1 MEQSKR
7 VRSVAVK
14 TVLVAA
20 ILQAAITGNGVGAV
34 ASQQPVAG
42 GLVVSVAYAE
52 NIGNVPAVP
61 RWFPTPWNGAPNT
74 AFLGSPNPQ
83 TAECGSVPTPLCYDT
98 GAIRLDNPTGSP
110 ITVTSVSVNV
120 RSGQSGGKLYNNIW
134 GGFSVPARQSVILA
148 ENPPPPAKQS
158 SFDNFDTSDTPHGS
172 CTPATTPPT
181 VALTVGA
188 TTTTLTDSGHVL
200 DTGWSVNGVFGGV
213 DSGWCPTHQNESIQW
228 QQIGAATR
236 SQSACGGS
244 GAPCGVAASL
254 NLSPASSTLPPG
266 TTVTETGILAGGD
279 GVGLP
284 NAAVDFSVTGGPNA
298 GKSGSAFTDST
309 GKASWSYSDPGSTT
323 GGDTVVA
330 SVQTDGTFS
339 SNQSCV
345 VWGSGSCASGGGGG
359 CSSPWTCADVGSPAL
374 AGSASL
380 SGGTWTVRGAGN
392 DIHGS
397 ADQFQFVSQP
407 LAGDGSISAH
417 VTSQTKTSAWARA
430 GVMLRTDGTAG
441 SPNYALLVTPGNG
454 IVVSFRST
462 AGGTTTV
469 QRSIPAGAVP
479 AYLKVARSATTFT
492 AYTSPGNG
500 TWTAVPGSTVT
511 IGGMSGPLLEGLAV
525 TSHNSTSLCTAM
537 MDTVQAS

>member
-1 MEQSKR
+1 MQQSKR
-7 VRSVAVK
+7 VRSVAVR
-14 TVLVAA
+14 TILVAA
-20 ILQAAITGNGVGAV
+20 LVQAAITGNGAEAV
-34 ASQQPVAG
+34 ASQQQAAG

-61 RWFPTPWNGAPNT
+61 KWFPTPWNGAPNT
-74 AFLGSPNPQ
+74 VFLGSPNPQ
-83 TAECGSVPTPLCYDT
+83 TAECGSVPKALCYDT

-110 ITVTSVSVNV
+110 ITVSNVLVDV
-120 RSGQSGGKLYNNIW
+120 RSGQSGGKLYNNLW
-134 GGFSVPARQSVILA
+134 GGFTVPAHQSVILA
-148 ENPPPPAKQS
+148 ENPPPPARQS

-172 CTPATTPPT
+172 CRPATTPPT
-181 VALTVGA
+181 VALTIGG
-188 TTTTLTDSGHVL
+188 TTTTLTDTGHVL

-244 GAPCGVAASL
+244 AAPCGVAAGL
-254 NLSPASSTLPPG
+254 NLSPASTTLTPG
-266 TTVTETGILAGGD
+266 TTVTETATLAGGD

-284 NAAVDFSVTGGPNA
+284 NAAISFSVTGGPNS
-298 GKSGSAFTDST
+298 GKSGSAITDIT

-323 GGDTVVA
+323 GGDSVVA

-345 VWGSGSCASGGGGG
+345 VWGAGSCASGGGGG
-359 CSSPWTCADVGSPAL
+359 CSSPWTCGNVGSPAL

-380 SGGTWTVRGAGN
+380 SSGTWTIQGAGN
-392 DIHGS
+392 DIHSS

-407 LAGDGSISAH
+407 LAGDGSISAR
-417 VTSQTKTSAWARA
+417 VTSQTNTSAWARA
-430 GVMLRTDGTAG
+430 GVMLRTDSTAG

-454 IVVSFRST
+454 IVVSYRST
-462 AGGTTTV
+462 QGGTTIV
-469 QRSIPAGAVP
+469 QHSIPTGTVP
-479 AYLKVARSATTFT
+479 VYLKVARSATTFT

-500 TWTAVPGSTVT
+500 TWTLVPGSTVT

-525 TSHNSTSLCTAM
+525 TSHNSTSLCTAV

>member
-181 VALTVGA
+181 VALTVGG

-228 QQIGAATR
+228 QQIGWPQR
-236 SQSACGGS
+236 SA
-244 GAPCGVAASL
+244 APCPSTSSTPCGLAASL
-254 NLSPASSTLPPG
+254 NLSPATQALLVIQPA
-266 TTVTETGILAGGD
+266 TVTATLKGGD
-279 GVGLP
+279 GVGLA
-284 NAAVDFSVTGGPNA
+284 NAPVNFKVTGGPNA
-298 GKSGSAFTDST
+298 GQSNGSVPVYTDSS
-309 GKASWSYSDPGSTT
+309 GQASW
-323 GGDTVVA
+323 
-330 SVQTDGTFS
+330 
-339 SNQSCV
+339 
-345 VWGSGSCASGGGGG
+345 
-359 CSSPWTCADVGSPAL
+359 
-374 AGSASL
+374 
-380 SGGTWTVRGAGN
+380 
-392 DIHGS
+392 
-397 ADQFQFVSQP
+397 
-407 LAGDGSISAH
+407 
-417 VTSQTKTSAWARA
+417 
-430 GVMLRTDGTAG
+430 
-441 SPNYALLVTPGNG
+441 
-454 IVVSFRST
+454 
-462 AGGTTTV
+462 
-469 QRSIPAGAVP
+469 
-479 AYLKVARSATTFT
+479 
-492 AYTSPGNG
+492 
-500 TWTAVPGSTVT
+500 
-511 IGGMSGPLLEGLAV
+511 
-525 TSHNSTSLCTAM
+525 
-537 MDTVQAS
+537 

>member
-1 MEQSKR
+1 MLQSKR

-14 TVLVAA
+14 A
-20 ILQAAITGNGVGAV
+20 ILAAGMVQAAITGNGVEAV
-34 ASQQPVAG
+34 ASQQPAAG

-61 RWFPTPWNGAPNT
+61 KWFPTPWNGAPNT
-74 AFLGSPNPQ
+74 VFLGSPNPQ
-83 TAECGSVPTPLCYDT
+83 TAECGSVPTALCYDT
-98 GAIRLDNPTGSP
+98 GAIRLDNPTSSS
-110 ITVTSVSVNV
+110 ITVTNVSVNV
-120 RSGQSGGKLYNNIW
+120 RSGQSGGKMYNNIW
-134 GGFSVPARQSVILA
+134 GGFTVPAHQSLILA
-148 ENPPPPAKQS
+148 ENPPPPARQS

-181 VALTVGA
+181 VALTIGGA
-188 TTTTLTDSGHVL
+188 TTTLTDSGHVL
-200 DTGWSVNGVFGGV
+200 DTGWTVNAVFGGV

-228 QQIGAATR
+228 QEIGATTR

-244 GAPCGVAASL
+244 AAPCGVAASL
-254 NLSPASSTLPPG
+254 DLSPASTTLTPG
-266 TTVTETGILAGGD
+266 ATITETATLAGGD

-284 NAAVDFSVTGGPNA
+284 NTAINFSVTTGPNA
-298 GKSGSAFTDST
+298 GKSGSAFTDGT

-359 CSSPWTCADVGSPAL
+359 CSSPWTCSDVGGPAL

-380 SGGTWTVRGAGN
+380 SGGKWTIQGAGN

-407 LAGDGSISAH
+407 LAGAGSISAH
-417 VTSQTKTSAWARA
+417 VASETNTSPWARA
-430 GVMLRTDGTAG
+430 GVMLRKDNTAG

-454 IVVSFRST
+454 IIVSYRST
-462 AGGTTTV
+462 QGGTTTV
-469 QRSIPAGAVP
+469 QRSIPTGMVP
-479 AYLKVARSATTFT
+479 AYLKVACGDYVHRVHIA
-492 AYTSPGNG
+492 
-500 TWTAVPGSTVT
+500 
-511 IGGMSGPLLEGLAV
+511 
-525 TSHNSTSLCTAM
+525 
-537 MDTVQAS
+537 